1 MHKKEKIPVNPEFR
15 EKMILKEKELEIEIQ
30 KMIDEFNRVNKK
42 E

>member
-1 MHKKEKIPVNPEFR
+1 MNPEFR